1 MTDHDLPSVPTSP
14 QPRLPLGRLL
24 ATPAAFEALQ
34 TAGVSIFAL
43 VNRHARGDWGDVSDE
58 DRQHNDLAAIAG
70 QRVLS
75 SYPLL
80 DGQKIWII
88 TEWDRSATTVLLP
101 DDY

>member
-1 MTDHDLPSVPTSP
+1 MTDPAVPDSP

-24 ATPAAFEALQ
+24 ATPAALNALQ

-43 VNRHARGDWGDVSDE
+43 VNRHSRGDWGDLSDE

-75 SYPLL
+75 AYPLP
-80 DGQKIWII
+80 DGEKVWII

>member
-1 MTDHDLPSVPTSP
+1 MTDHAVPDLPR
-14 QPRLPLGRLL
+14 PRLPLGRLL
-24 ATPAAFEALQ
+24 ATPAAMAALD
-34 TAGVSIFAL
+34 AVGVSVFSL
-43 VNRHARGDWGDVSDE
+43 VNRHARGDWGDVCDE

-75 SYPLL
+75 SYPLP
-80 DGQKIWII
+80 DGQKVWIL